1 MVKDRAITGSH
12 DKDQF
17 SLASYNDRF
26 EITNSSSP
34 SIIGN
39 ITLPVLCLNSMLLAG
54 SMYFGNFLFFLIPT
68 FLTLLYY
75 LLCPYINPD
84 IFRSFKTV
92 IKLAQLA
99 YIYGD
104 KKRGMMENIEDAEI
118 VKVQTISAKAKIINS
133 KVPARVKKLN
143 SGKL

>member
-1 MVKDRAITGSH
+1 
-12 DKDQF
+12 
-17 SLASYNDRF
+17 
-26 EITNSSSP
+26 
-34 SIIGN
+34 
-39 ITLPVLCLNSMLLAG
+39 MLLAG

-75 LLCPYINPD
+75 LLGPYINPD

-118 VKVQTISAKAKIINS
+118 VKVQTISAKA
-133 KVPARVKKLN
+133 
-143 SGKL
+143 

>member
-39 ITLPVLCLNSMLLAG
+39 ITLPVL
-54 SMYFGNFLFFLIPT
+54 
-68 FLTLLYY
+68 
-75 LLCPYINPD
+75 
-84 IFRSFKTV
+84 
-92 IKLAQLA
+92 
-99 YIYGD
+99 
-104 KKRGMMENIEDAEI
+104 
-118 VKVQTISAKAKIINS
+118 
-133 KVPARVKKLN
+133 
-143 SGKL
+143 